1 MNNQSFANFT
11 HTTRDSPGDREN
23 GRLTLEVSDLEY
35 NLVWVGQ
42 VTSFNILEQNPSMKD
57 AKLKKP
63 DVLEMVEDMLNKGF
77 HGDKLVSLSV
87 TTTET
92 NQLTLKCEQK
102 SPYVAFSLTLIL
114 ASHKNFTGLVD
125 DVREALKGVKDR
137 QVAMEKRLDE
147 LLVMFNALNAR
158 LSVLGEAQVLANA
171 PMRDAPALTTFMG
184 GC

>member
-35 NLVWVGQ
+35 NLIWVGQ
-42 VTSFNILEQNPSMKD
+42 ITTFNILEQNPSMKD
-57 AKLKKP
+57 AKLKKT
-63 DVLEMVEDMLNKGF
+63 DILEMVEDMLNKGF
-77 HGDKLVSLSV
+77 HGDKLVNLGI

-92 NQLTLKCEQK
+92 QQLTLKCEQK

-125 DVREALKGVKDR
+125 DVREALKGVKGR
-137 QVAMEKRLDE
+137 QEASDKRVDE
-147 LLVMFNALNAR
+147 LLVMINTLNTR
-158 LSVLGEAQVLANA
+158 LSTLEQSKLANM
-171 PMRDAPALTTFMG
+171 PMIDAPPLPNVSG

>member
-35 NLVWVGQ
+35 NLIWVGQ
-42 VTSFNILEQNPSMKD
+42 ITTFNILEQNPSMKD
-57 AKLKKP
+57 AKLKKT
-63 DVLEMVEDMLNKGF
+63 DILEMVEDILNKGF
-77 HGDKLVSLSV
+77 SGDKLVSLSV

-125 DVREALKGVKDR
+125 DVREALKGVKGR
-137 QVAMEKRLDE
+137 QEASDKRVDE
-147 LLVMFNALNAR
+147 LLVMINTLNAR
-158 LSVLGEAQVLANA
+158 LSTQEQSRLANT
-171 PMRDAPALTTFMG
+171 PMIDAPPLPNISG